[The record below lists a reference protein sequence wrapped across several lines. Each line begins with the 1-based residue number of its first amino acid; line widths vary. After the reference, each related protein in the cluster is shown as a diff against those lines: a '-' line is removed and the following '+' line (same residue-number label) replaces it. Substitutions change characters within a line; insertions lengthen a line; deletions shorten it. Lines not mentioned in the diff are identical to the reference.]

1 MERFKNKKF
10 EDYAVSTK
18 TFIAYTNLVLDID
31 KLYGVLPIT
40 EYVVIQKKRGR
51 KKKVQEENPN
61 KDIQDGSIIKVQNG
75 SNFRGVEGKKNSR
88 GKYFRNSMTF
98 VIYIDGKLLNSK
110 VSRNGKFQITGCKKD
125 TQAERCIHYFWT
137 YISKF
142 KTLYSFSEGEHLKT
156 VYDPVMYNIDFSLG
170 FEVNRENLD
179 KYINTNTEYYS
190 ILETTFGYTGVNI
203 KIPVTTCADAF
214 KVKQIEYVEG
224 EQQTSYMTYDLF
236 QSQYRE
242 NRKKESNKHNTF
254 LVFQSGKVIMSGKS
268 ALFMEGDY
276 YRFIN
281 IIRDCYSEIN
291 NKLD

>member
-1 MERFKNKKF
+1 MEKFKNKKF
-10 EDYAVSTK
+10 EDYVVSTK
-18 TFIAYTNLVLDID
+18 TFIVYTNLILDID

-40 EYVVIQKKRGR
+40 DYVVVQKKRGR
-51 KKKVQEENPN
+51 KKKIQEDNPN

-125 TQAERCIHYFWT
+125 SQAEKCIDYFWK

-142 KTLYSFSEGEHLKT
+142 KTLYSFSDGEHLKT
-156 VYDPVMYNIDFSLG
+156 VYDPVMYNIDFSFG

-203 KIPVTTCADAF
+203 KIPVTASSDNF
-214 KVKQIEYVEG
+214 KIKQIEYLDQ
-224 EQQTSYMTYDLF
+224 EQNISYISYDQF

-242 NRKKESNKHNTF
+242 NRKKESNKYNTF

-268 ALFMEGDY
+268 ALFMEDVY
-276 YRFIN
+276 YKFIN
-281 IIRDCYSEIN
+281 IISDCYQEIN